1 MYLRKVQEPKW
12 NQIYLMAF
20 NTREEWLTFV
30 ATRMAP
36 MFSALDKPLPK
47 QIRVAIGFTS
57 HGKSKKVIGQ
67 CWDNACSEDRH
78 FEIFIVP
85 TLAVAQQD
93 MPLEVSAILA
103 HELVHAACGIAEGH
117 RKEFRRV
124 AKGIGLVGKMT
135 ATVVGPAFEQALKP
149 ILAEA
154 GLFPH
159 ARLDLHAPGREKPDP
174 ITSGPKPQANRHI
187 KCKCSVCGY
196 VARTSRK
203 WLDKVGPPRCPL
215 HESMSII
222 DDESGEAS
230 PD

>member
-1 MYLRKVQEPKW
+1 MG
-12 NQIYLMAF
+12 F
-20 NTREEWLTFV
+20 NTREEWLTFI

-36 MFSALDKPLPK
+36 MFASLNKPLPK

-85 TLAVAQQD
+85 TLAVSAED
-93 MPLEVSAILA
+93 MPLQVAAILA

-124 AKGIGLVGKMT
+124 AKGIGLAGKMT
-135 ATVVGPAFEQALKP
+135 ATTSGPAFEKAIAP

-159 ARLDLHAPGREKPDP
+159 ARLSLSSPGIKVPEP
-174 ITSGPKPQANRHI
+174 ITSGPKAQANRHI
-187 KCKCSVCGY
+187 KCKCNECGY

-215 HESMSII
+215 HESMETIE
-222 DDESGEAS
+222 DESGEVS